1 MIVIYVSSLRD
12 TLTFSALYE
21 KQECTLLHNPNRAD
35 VIAELEK
42 NPEETVLCF
51 GHGSGHGLM
60 NEDMSQFI
68 IDSSMRDLLCNR
80 EIIGIW
86 CYAADFARENGLKGF
101 FTNMF
106 ISNPIEA
113 MQHNCGFHKEEV
125 VYEQNDK
132 FARAITDLIKGGTP
146 MEQWPESL
154 YENSDKELSFV
165 EYNYRRLE
173 YIDGEDTPLSDVIQ
187 EERDALWNEV
197 FGSGEF
203 VNEGF
208 VNDIQEKYIY
218 FARRSDV
225 DKYVKEKYDIDEIED
240 YEDLAV
246 LSDEEFMELAVSQYC
261 VEEFVTC
268 FNEGTSYDPKE
279 YCARWVFGEF

>member
-125 VYEQNDK
+125 IYEQNEK
-132 FARAITDLIKGGTP
+132 FATAITDLIKAGIP
-146 MEQWPESL
+146 MQEWPESL

-165 EYNYRRLE
+165 EYNYNRLE
-173 YIDGEDTPLSDVIQ
+173 YIDEKDSLLSDLS
-187 EERDALWNEV
+187 EEDGETLWDQV
-197 FGSGEF
+197 FGFDS
-203 VNEGF
+203 
-208 VNDIQEKYIY
+208 QEKYLY
-218 FARRSDV
+218 FARREEVDRYV
-225 DKYVKEKYDIDEIED
+225 KDKYGIEEIED
-240 YEDLAV
+240 YENTDV
-246 LSDEEFMELAVSQYC
+246 LSDEEFREIAEWYWEI
-261 VEEFVTC
+261 EEFVTC
-268 FNEGTSYDPKE
+268 FNQGLSYDPE
-279 YCARWVFGEF
+279 VFCVRWIAGDL